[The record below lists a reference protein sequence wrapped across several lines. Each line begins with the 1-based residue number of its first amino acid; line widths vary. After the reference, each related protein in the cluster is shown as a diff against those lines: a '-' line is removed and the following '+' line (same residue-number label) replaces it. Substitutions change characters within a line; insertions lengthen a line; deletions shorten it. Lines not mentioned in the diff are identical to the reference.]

1 MKKNLNS
8 QKIWILFIA
17 CLFFFTT
24 VSYSQDTNPKQIVLN
39 SVNLMNG
46 KSNQSEATMTIV
58 RPKWTRS
65 ISMKTWSMGN
75 DYSMIL
81 ITEPA
86 QDKGQV
92 FLKRINE
99 MWNWLPSISRIIR
112 IPPSMM
118 GQSWM
123 GSDFTNND
131 VVKRNSLVND
141 YDQTMIGSDTIE
153 NYDTYKI
160 QLIPK
165 PDAAVIWGKVI
176 LHIAKKEYYLLK
188 AEYYDE
194 NGKLINLETQTDIKQ
209 FGDRKLPSKLTIAP
223 VNEKG
228 KKTTL
233 EFKTMNFN
241 VNIKEDFFSQQNMK
255 SVN

>member
-1 MKKNLNS
+1 MNS
-8 QKIWILFIA
+8 IKIWFIFIIWLT
-17 CLFFFTT
+17 CFST
-24 VSYSQDTNPKQIVLN
+24 VSYSQDPNPRQVVLN
-39 SVNLMNG
+39 AVNLMNG
-46 KSNQSEATMTIV
+46 RSNQSEATMTIT

-75 DYSMIL
+75 DYSMIF

-92 FLKRINE
+92 FLKRLTE
-99 MWNWLPSISRIIR
+99 MWNWLPSIGRIIR

-131 VVKRNSLVND
+131 LVKRNSLVND
-141 YDQTMIGSDTIE
+141 YDQKFLGSDIVE

-160 QLIPK
+160 QLVPK
-165 PDAAVIWGKVI
+165 PNAAVIWGKVI
-176 LHIAKKEYYLLK
+176 LNIAKKEYFLLK

-194 NGKLINLETQTDIKQ
+194 DGKLINLETQTDIKK
-209 FGDRKLPSKLTIAP
+209 FGDRNLPSRLIIVP

-233 EFKTMNFN
+233 VFKNIKFN
-241 VNIKEDFFSQQNMK
+241 INIKEDFFSQQNMK
-255 SVN
+255 SIH